1 MSARPRMQAAQLNRG
16 ALGVPLPSKRSP
28 LKWLA
33 LPAAW
38 VVLGLSSAIESYLA
52 PIIRFFLKRHLRR
65 HHPEHNGLR
74 VIVDVPDPSNEVLY
88 QARGVSALEPMAKTK
103 PPQLGW
109 VRNAYDVIY
118 VGALRGGKAVQTIAP
133 LGILRVHPRLI
144 WRVGAEQTAIELVAL
159 ATAARF
165 WQAGVADH
173 GPARLRIRRHA
184 AADRLLA
191 AHRIPGAQWLQPHL
205 LGRLN
210 QFPPPPPPPPSATP
224 VLVR

>member
-88 QARGVSALEPMAKTK
+88 QARVVSALELMAKTT
-103 PPQLGW
+103 PRHLAW
-109 VRNAYDVIY
+109 LRNAYDVIY

-144 WRVGAEQTAIELVAL
+144 WRVGAAQTAIELVPL
-159 ATAARF
+159 ATPARLS
-165 WQAGVADH
+165 QAGGADH

-184 AADRLLA
+184 AADPVWA
-191 AHRIPGAQWLQPHL
+191 AHRIPGSACVAPPL
-205 LGRLN
+205 LGRLK
-210 QFPPPPPPPPSATP
+210 QFPPPRRRPPSATP

>member
-88 QARGVSALEPMAKTK
+88 QARVVSALELMAKTR
-103 PPQLGW
+103 PRHLAW
-109 VRNAYDVIY
+109 LRNAYDVIY
-118 VGALRGGKAVQTIAP
+118 VGALGGGKAVQTIAP

-159 ATAARF
+159 ATPARL

-173 GPARLRIRRHA
+173 GPARLGIGRHA
-184 AADRLLA
+184 AADRRSA
-191 AHRIPGAQWLQPHL
+191 AHPIPGAEWLQPHL
-205 LGRLN
+205 LGRLKP
-210 QFPPPPPPPPSATP
+210 FPPRPRRPPGAPP
-224 VLVR
+224 V